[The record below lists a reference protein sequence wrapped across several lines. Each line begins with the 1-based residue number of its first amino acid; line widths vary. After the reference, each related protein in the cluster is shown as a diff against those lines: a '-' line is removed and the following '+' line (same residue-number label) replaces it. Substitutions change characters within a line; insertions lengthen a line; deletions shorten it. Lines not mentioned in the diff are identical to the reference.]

1 MIEVATR
8 IADAAVFGVCPDCLS
23 NDGYL
28 NIRSSQYFVCH
39 AHQFFWFYGVDMF
52 DDWRFELAKT
62 WRASEELLA
71 GYQLINPFTIYLAAE

>member
-1 MIEVATR
+1 
-8 IADAAVFGVCPDCLS
+8 
-23 NDGYL
+23 
-28 NIRSSQYFVCH
+28 
-39 AHQFFWFYGVDMF
+39 MF